1 MKIGIFGGTFDPPHN
16 GHLALAVAAR
26 DELGLGKVLWV
37 PAADPPHKR
46 GRRVSRAAD
55 RLAMVR
61 AAIAGQPGFE
71 VSRVDLDRPG
81 PHWSADTVALLAKQ
95 YPHDELVFVMGGDSL
110 KDLPTWGRP
119 QEIVDC
125 CTLGVLRRPGAAI
138 NLPKLEAVLPG
149 ISRKVRFID
158 EPPIALSGR
167 DIRARAREGLPI
179 DDLVPPGVAEL
190 IAERGLYRL
199 AATV

>member
-16 GHLALAVAAR
+16 GHLALAAAAR
-26 DELGLGKVLWV
+26 DELGLDKVLWV

-55 RLAMVR
+55 RLALVR

-81 PHWSADTVALLAKQ
+81 PHWSADTVALLAQQ

-110 KDLPTWGRP
+110 RDLPTWGRP

-125 CTLGVLRRPGAAI
+125 CTLGVLRRPGSAV

-149 ISRKVRFID
+149 ITRKVRFID
-158 EPPIALSGR
+158 EPPVAISAH
-167 DIRARAREGLPI
+167 DIRERARSGQSI
-179 DDLVPPGVAEL
+179 AGLVPPRVAEL
-190 IAERGLYRL
+190 IAERGLYRQP
-199 AATV
+199 AAV

>member
-1 MKIGIFGGTFDPPHN
+1 MKIGLFGGTFDPPHN
-16 GHLALAVAAR
+16 GHLALAIAAR
-26 DELGLGKVLWV
+26 DELGLDRVLWV

-81 PHWSADTVALLAKQ
+81 PHWSADTVALLAQQ
-95 YPHDELVFVMGGDSL
+95 YPNAELVFVMGGDSL

-119 QEIVDC
+119 HEIVAC
-125 CTLGVLRRPGAAI
+125 CTLGVLRRPGAVI
-138 NLPKLEAVLPG
+138 DLPALEAALPG
-149 ISRKVRFID
+149 ITQKVRFID
-158 EPPIALSGR
+158 EPPMPVSGR
-167 DIRARAREGLPI
+167 SIRERARAGLPI
-179 DDLVPPGVAEL
+179 ADAVPPAVAEL
-190 IAERGLYRL
+190 IAQRGLYRQP
-199 AATV
+199 ATA